1 MLSAMRQIDQSKK
14 LAVIPRLTRKFHPMR
29 YGEAGR
35 RIAAMWEVPEADRDL
50 WYCGRNLV
58 LSGPAMSRSE
68 AAAMADRIFDS
79 VRLQRGAHTG
89 TM

>member
-35 RIAAMWEVPEADRDL
+35 RIAAMWEVPEADP
-50 WYCGRNLV
+50 N
-58 LSGPAMSRSE
+58 
-68 AAAMADRIFDS
+68 I
-79 VRLQRGAHTG
+79 
-89 TM
+89 